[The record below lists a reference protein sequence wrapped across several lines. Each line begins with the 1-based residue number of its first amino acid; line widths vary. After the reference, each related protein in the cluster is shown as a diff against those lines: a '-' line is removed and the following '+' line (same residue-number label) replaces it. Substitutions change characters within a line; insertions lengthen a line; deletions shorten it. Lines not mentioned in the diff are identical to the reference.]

1 MRDLTPFR
9 RRNGLSTMDFFR
21 DFFGRDLVDD
31 FFASSTLP
39 VGMAGGFRADIKE
52 NDKEYIVEAEL
63 PGYDKDDIEINLV
76 DDRLTISAQKSEEVK
91 EERDNYIRRERQV
104 GRISRSFMVTNI
116 KNKDVKAEY
125 VDGLLRIVLPKDEE
139 GRRRS
144 TRIDIH

>member
-1 MRDLTPFR
+1 
-9 RRNGLSTMDFFR
+9 
-21 DFFGRDLVDD
+21 
-31 FFASSTLP
+31 
-39 VGMAGGFRADIKE
+39 MAGGFRADIKE

-104 GRISRSFMVTNI
+104 GRISRSFMVANI